1 MIVYVKKSSEIYKKA
16 INKRRKTSIKSTLLK
31 EIRGQF
37 LSNVYIKEFERMT
50 QKVFIKTLIIS
61 QKRTL

>member
-1 MIVYVKKSSEIYKKA
+1 MSLYLKKA
-16 INKRRKTSIKSTLLK
+16 INKRRKTSIKSNLLK

-37 LSNVYIKEFERMT
+37 YSNVYIKEFERMT